1 MKPKIKT
8 ATMILRIFC
17 AMVFLSL
24 GFGHRMPV
32 ASATVT
38 QSWGYSLPD
47 GTFADLCVAGKTKDR
62 TEPASACEACR
73 LAGAV
78 ILPEPTD
85 ESWLVNRAASLNALT
100 CPGSNLRLVHLLER
114 LRLRGPPLSV

>member
-1 MKPKIKT
+1 MKPKVKT

-24 GFGHRMPV
+24 GFGHRMPA

-38 QSWGYSLPD
+38 QSSGYTLPD
-47 GTFADLCVAGKTKDR
+47 GTFADLCVAGKTKDHG
-62 TEPASACEACR
+62 EPVSGCEACR

-78 ILPEPTD
+78 ILPKPTD
-85 ESWLVNRAASLNALT
+85 ETWLVNRTASLTDLPCHESN
-100 CPGSNLRLVHLLER
+100 PGLVHLLEHP
-114 LRLRGPPLSV
+114 RLRGPPPSV